1 MNHDVRA
8 GCLITSIQVTEQDL
22 RTLFLPYGPILGIN
36 LPTVASKL
44 PHTDPSKPAPPPRA
58 RGFAFVWFLSKNDAE
73 KAIEGMNDK
82 EVKERKIAVDWAL
95 SKEKFEEVK
104 AQQEPVKEEAGEEE
118 VKQEEG
124 SDVEM
129 KDEEEESVD
138 EDDEVDV
145 DMEDGEE
152 EKPVKPTLPAVEEGS
167 TLFIRNLPF
176 EATEEELRDL

>member
-1 MNHDVRA
+1 
-8 GCLITSIQVTEQDL
+8 
-22 RTLFLPYGPILGIN
+22 LFLPYGPILGIN

-104 AQQEPVKEEAGEEE
+104 AQQEPLVKEEPAEGE
-118 VKQEEG
+118 VKEE

-129 KDEEEESVD
+129 KGEDEEESED

-145 DMEDGEE
+145 EVEDDED
-152 EKPVKPTLPAVEEGS
+152 KPVKPTLPAVEEGS

>member
-1 MNHDVRA
+1 MN
-8 GCLITSIQVTEQDL
+8 G
-22 RTLFLPYGPILGIN
+22 
-36 LPTVASKL
+36 
-44 PHTDPSKPAPPPRA
+44 
-58 RGFAFVWFLSKNDAE
+58 
-73 KAIEGMNDK
+73 K
-82 EVKERKIAVDWAL
+82 EIKERKIAVDWAL

-104 AQQEPVKEEAGEEE
+104 AQQEPVKEEPVDGEEG

-129 KDEEEESVD
+129 KAEDDDESEEED
-138 EDDEVDV
+138 EDDDVDV
-145 DMEDGEE
+145 EMDDEEE